1 MGIPMLF
8 HLFDEKD
15 QAGPIGTRW
24 RVLSGFVQ
32 IVFSEKIRRSKRSLN
47 SIFHEQKSITTILF
61 LIIVVSF
68 VLSGCEK
75 DEVAKKVSLNK
86 RAAIAQNHTKQGDAG
101 ALKFGF
107 DLRLAPKED
116 VRIYLP
122 FLRYLE
128 QNTGNRFA
136 IRFTEKYES
145 TVENLGKGVTHF
157 AALGSVSCVIAKER
171 YGAGCLVAGLSTDG
185 KPEYRAVIFTR
196 VDSPIKRF
204 HDLEGKTFA
213 FGDKQSTQGHIIPRK
228 MLEDAGITLDDLKSH
243 VFTGSHANTARSVL
257 NGEYDAGGIQDTLA
271 KRLVAEGKIRILA
284 TSKPYP
290 SSLICYHK
298 NVDAIILKTVKTSL
312 LSFDPQGK
320 DAGAFADWYMTE
332 MPNGFT
338 ECRESSLKEI
348 RELTI
353 RYGLLR

>member
-1 MGIPMLF
+1 M
-8 HLFDEKD
+8 
-15 QAGPIGTRW
+15 
-24 RVLSGFVQ
+24 
-32 IVFSEKIRRSKRSLN
+32 
-47 SIFHEQKSITTILF
+47 FHEQKSITAIIF

-68 VLSGCEK
+68 VLSGCER

-86 RAAIAQNHTKQGDAG
+86 RDAIAQNYAEHGDVG

-122 FLRYLE
+122 LLRYLE
-128 QNTGNRFA
+128 QNTGNRFT
-136 IRFTEKYES
+136 IRFTEKYGN
-145 TVENLGKGVTHF
+145 TVENLGKGITHF
-157 AALGSVSCVIAKER
+157 AALGPVSAVIAKER
-171 YGAGCLVAGLSTDG
+171 YGVDCLVAGLNSDG
-185 KPEYRAVIFTR
+185 KPEYCAVIFTR
-196 VDSPIKRF
+196 MDSPIKRF

-257 NGEYDAGGIQDTLA
+257 NGEYDAGAIQDTLA

-298 NVDAIILKTVKTSL
+298 NVDAVILKAVKTSL

-320 DAGAFADWYMTE
+320 NAATFADWYMTE

-338 ECRESSLKEI
+338 EYRESSLKEI
-348 RELTI
+348 RDLTI
-353 RYGLLR
+353 RYGLLK